1 MQHEY
6 ILHNDEFVIINHPI
20 LTAANRGF
28 RYGDGLFETM
38 RMCNGKLKFAELHA
52 DRLRAGMKALKIDG
66 SILLDDYFL
75 KQKTAELCKKNKL
88 KDNVRFRLSVYRAGD
103 GLYTP
108 NSNKFGYVLEASAL
122 HEDNYELN
130 KKGLIIDVFD
140 ELTKPVNS
148 LSNCKTSNSLL
159 YVMAGLYKKQHR
171 LDDAFILNQH
181 GFLCESISS
190 NIFVVYDKQ
199 IYTPALSEGC
209 VAGVMR
215 NVVMGMARAH
225 DIAVIEAQINPEI
238 LKAAEEV
245 FITNAISG
253 IRWVMGYGR
262 KRYFNEITKLLSAKL
277 NTL

>member
-122 HEDNYELN
+122 HE
-130 KKGLIIDVFD
+130 
-140 ELTKPVNS
+140 
-148 LSNCKTSNSLL
+148 
-159 YVMAGLYKKQHR
+159 
-171 LDDAFILNQH
+171 
-181 GFLCESISS
+181 
-190 NIFVVYDKQ
+190 
-199 IYTPALSEGC
+199 
-209 VAGVMR
+209 
-215 NVVMGMARAH
+215 
-225 DIAVIEAQINPEI
+225 
-238 LKAAEEV
+238 
-245 FITNAISG
+245 
-253 IRWVMGYGR
+253 
-262 KRYFNEITKLLSAKL
+262 
-277 NTL
+277 